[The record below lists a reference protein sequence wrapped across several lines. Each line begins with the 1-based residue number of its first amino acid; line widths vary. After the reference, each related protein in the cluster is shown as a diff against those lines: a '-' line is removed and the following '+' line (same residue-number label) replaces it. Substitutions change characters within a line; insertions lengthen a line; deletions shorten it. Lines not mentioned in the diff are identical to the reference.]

1 MPYALC
7 FLLFMLGLYCAVV
20 KKNMVKIVIGI
31 MVMEYAVNL
40 FLIMLGYR
48 FGGSAPI
55 IDRSQLEAGQVAAS
69 FINNSVDPLPQ
80 ALVLTAIVIS
90 LGSLALMIS
99 ICVRTYEKYG
109 TFDITQIRRLKG
121 CPMFGRKGKV
131 AATFLAN
138 LVTIFLLVSAVASI
152 GKSEVYEIGKWSI
165 PLGINLVLDGLSSL
179 MLLAISVVSAAAML
193 FSARYMEQYTAKAKY
208 LSLFLLMVAGM
219 NGVVLSGDIFN
230 LFVFLEIASLASYAL
245 VGFGCEHEE
254 LEALFVLFAVAL
266 VYGNTGTLNMAYI
279 SEAIQYSGM
288 NAGLDFAL
296 ALFIVGFGLKAAL
309 VPFHAWLPDAH
320 PSAPAPISAMLSGIL
335 IKTLGIYALARVVF
349 NIFGVSVSVGWLLI
363 VLGLLS
369 MVAGA
374 FLAIGQWDLKR
385 LMAYSSISQIGY
397 VILGIG
403 LGATLIARGDNLA
416 WASLAILGGLFHLVN
431 HAVYKSLLFLT
442 SGSVE
447 MSTGTRQLKQMG
459 GLAEKLPITR
469 TTCTVASA
477 SIVGIPP
484 FSGFWSK
491 LILVIAAVQAQFY
504 WIAAII
510 VFVSLCT
517 LIMYFSL
524 LWYFWPAY
532 VCLWDCLCWCPA

>member
-1 MPYALC
+1 MRIPLPLFIAVPLVMA
-7 FLLFMLGLYCAVV
+7 FLL
-20 KKNMVKIVIGI
+20 
-31 MVMEYAVNL
+31 
-40 FLIMLGYR
+40 
-48 FGGSAPI
+48 
-55 IDRSQLEAGQVAAS
+55 
-69 FINNSVDPLPQ
+69 
-80 ALVLTAIVIS
+80 
-90 LGSLALMIS
+90 
-99 ICVRTYEKYG
+99 
-109 TFDITQIRRLKG
+109 
-121 CPMFGRKGKV
+121 PMFGRKGKT
-131 AATFLAN
+131 AATVLAN
-138 LVTIFLLVSAVASI
+138 LVTVSLLVFAVASI
-152 GKSEVYEIGKWSI
+152 GKTEVYEIGKWSI

-179 MLLAISVVSAAAML
+179 LLLVISVVSAAAML
-193 FSARYMEQYTAKAKY
+193 FSARYMEQYTAKTKY

-254 LEALFVLFAVAL
+254 LEASFKYMVLGTIASIIILFAIAL
-266 VYGNTGTLNMAYI
+266 IYGNTGTLNMAYI
-279 SEAIQYSGM
+279 SEAIQNSGL
-288 NAGLDFAL
+288 NAGLKFAL
-296 ALFIVGFGLKAAL
+296 ALFIAGFGLKAAI

-320 PSAPAPISAMLSGIL
+320 PSAPAPISAMLSGVL
-335 IKTLGIYALARVVF
+335 IKTLGVYALARVIF
-349 NIFGVSVSVGWLLI
+349 NIFGVSVSIGWLLI

-403 LGATLIARGDNLA
+403 LGATLIARGANLA

-431 HAVYKSLLFLT
+431 HALYKSLLFLT

-447 MSTGTRQLKQMG
+447 MSTGTRQMKQMG
-459 GLAEKLPITR
+459 GLAEKLPLTR
-469 TTCTVASA
+469 ATCTVASA

-491 LILVIAAVQAQFY
+491 LILIIAAVQAQFY

-517 LIMYFSL
+517 LIMYL
-524 LWYFWPAY
+524 KVQRY
-532 VCLWDCLCWCPA
+532 VFLGELPENLRQAKENKGSMLVAMVFLACLCALMGLLVLVPGLKQAILDPAVKVLTDGLRYSANVIGM